1 MDPDKTERVINWPKP
16 KTPEEVRKFL
26 GFVGYYRR
34 FIENFSRI
42 SRPLTDLMP
51 TPMKKTKRKTKTK
64 EWKWGEAQ
72 DQAFETL
79 KKHLTSSPIL
89 GYANS
94 SLPYELHTD
103 ASGDALGAVLYQQ
116 QNGHKRVISYASRGL
131 NKAEKNY
138 PPHKREFLALK
149 WAICDK
155 FKDYLYG
162 QQFTVFTD
170 NNPVTY
176 VLTTAKLD
184 ATGHRW
190 LAALAA
196 FNFDIKYRPGRSNA
210 DADALSRLPM
220 SIETVQAICNS
231 ATSSYVE
238 SLTLSSDVILNDID
252 PRGMSTGN
260 IIDWEKAQSLDPDIH
275 HVIEYVRNE
284 QKPPKN
290 EIGSNPLLRQ
300 FNHLKLIDGVLHRAT
315 HIDEETRHQL
325 VLPIEHASTV
335 LEALHDDMGHPGKD
349 RTLSLI
355 RDRFYWPGMHKDIE
369 TWIEEC

>member
-1 MDPDKTERVINWPKP
+1 M
-16 KTPEEVRKFL
+16 
-26 GFVGYYRR
+26 
-34 FIENFSRI
+34 
-42 SRPLTDLMP
+42 
-51 TPMKKTKRKTKTK
+51 
-64 EWKWGEAQ
+64 
-72 DQAFETL
+72 
-79 KKHLTSSPIL
+79 
-89 GYANS
+89 
-94 SLPYELHTD
+94 
-103 ASGDALGAVLYQQ
+103 
-116 QNGHKRVISYASRGL
+116 
-131 NKAEKNY
+131 
-138 PPHKREFLALK
+138 
-149 WAICDK
+149 
-155 FKDYLYG
+155 
-162 QQFTVFTD
+162 
-170 NNPVTY
+170 
-176 VLTTAKLD
+176 LTTAKLD

-300 FNHLKLIDGVLHRAT
+300 FNHLKLIEGVLHRVT
-315 HIDEETRHQL
+315 HIDEETKHQL

-369 TWIEEC
+369 TWIEECGRCTRRKTPTNQRAPLVNITTTSPLELVCMDFLTLEQ